1 MERIRSGVLEVHTD
15 SGPCYLRPS
24 LSQRIRLLWTFRNF
38 RLLPRQVLSQRE
50 LTLVEALLER
60 GNCPRN
66 DECCIG
72 VIEWTE
78 SLLPAQS
85 PTKQDGPATPITTGS
100 NVRPRSRRRRGK
112 KRSQAA
118 PTSHAGISATCP
130 ARPR

>member
-60 GNCPRN
+60 GSGA
-66 DECCIG
+66 DEQRLVHDRG
-72 VIEWTE
+72 E
-78 SLLPAQS
+78 SLLAVAQWL
-85 PTKQDGPATPITTGS
+85 AETTVEGL
-100 NVRPRSRRRRGK
+100 
-112 KRSQAA
+112 
-118 PTSHAGISATCP
+118 
-130 ARPR
+130 